1 MEYEVRYYFPTE
13 KLEYLLRML
22 RRIDGLKMEER
33 SYEKTM
39 QFDHPCKEMSFYNKE
54 IDGRFRICLLLLK
67 MKSIKRKKWK

>member
-33 SYEKTM
+33 SYEKT
-39 QFDHPCKEMSFYNKE
+39 QCNLTIHV
-54 IDGRFRICLLLLK
+54 
-67 MKSIKRKKWK
+67 KK